1 MVEISV
7 CVIPIL
13 TILYF
18 NLHQK
23 LAQILPG
30 HMHAVRRYYLS
41 VRLHDPDPTSSGTFR
56 DVVRVSMKSSD
67 SEIASSVI
75 FGSGGRGWPDVRI
88 ARINYCTN
96 WRKVRSQMQ

>member
-1 MVEISV
+1 MQFDGI
-7 CVIPIL
+7 I
-13 TILYF
+13 
-18 NLHQK
+18 
-23 LAQILPG
+23 
-30 HMHAVRRYYLS
+30 YLS
-41 VRLHDPDPTSSGTFR
+41 GCMILDPTSSGTFR